1 MKIKLLGQDAEF
13 IEEAHQQVEVAR
25 GIFVASIH
33 QYGACPSVYSH
44 DWLLEARTLGQ
55 RARYGEGRAKSL
67 EEAAKAVNDLAMKL
81 SQEMFNLAQPWV
93 LGFPPPQG
101 LG

>member
-1 MKIKLLGQDAEF
+1 M
-13 IEEAHQQVEVAR
+13 VT
-25 GIFVASIH
+25 IH

-44 DWLLEARTLGQ
+44 DWFLEARTLGP

-67 EEAAKAVNDLAMKL
+67 EEAVKAVNDLAAKL
-81 SQEMFNLAQPWV
+81 CQEMFDLSQPWV